1 MRYDDTYQDGKLI
14 QRVVVDETA
23 KTITAYSAQDGKLTE
38 TASRA
43 MTAEEVQTLTVQ
55 TNTQTIEDL
64 MRSAL
69 AANKKFLALEKPLTA
84 DVVAQVRLLT
94 REVSG
99 LIRRELS
106 EFGEVE

>member
-1 MRYDDTYQDGKLI
+1 MTTRQDELGIWKSVGDGWTLVEASKKLKELQAVLLVADEE
-14 QRVVVDETA
+14 QRRLDNNAV
-23 KTITAYSAQDGKLTE
+23 S
-38 TASRA
+38 
-43 MTAEEVQTLTVQ
+43 
-55 TNTQTIEDL
+55 IEDL
-64 MRSAL
+64 MRAAL